1 MKVLQASGLGKRFG
15 RRVVFRKLDMS
26 ASGGATV
33 AITGPN
39 GSGKST
45 LVRVLAGVMR
55 PTRGTVSLTLGNT
68 VIAPTDR
75 PFRTGLVAPYLNVYD
90 RFSPRENLQFI
101 TRARGMDKPGVWI
114 DEVLEQVGLRDRA
127 DDLVTTFSSGMLQRV
142 RFAVALVVSPDVLLL
157 DEPGSNLDDAG
168 REIVRGVISSS
179 RKAGRVVVVA
189 TNDARE
195 ADLCDEGVS
204 ITDFH

>member
-1 MKVLQASGLGKRFG
+1 
-15 RRVVFRKLDMS
+15 
-26 ASGGATV
+26 
-33 AITGPN
+33 
-39 GSGKST
+39 
-45 LVRVLAGVMR
+45 
-55 PTRGTVSLTLGNT
+55 
-68 VIAPTDR
+68 
-75 PFRTGLVAPYLNVYD
+75 
-90 RFSPRENLQFI
+90 
-101 TRARGMDKPGVWI
+101 MDKPGVWI